1 MSTTAAARPVVV
13 GFDGSSPGDAAFAW
27 AVRESERRDVP
38 LHVLVARGLLYPVA
52 AGYGLTTPWPE
63 DLESEVAA
71 QARERVAA
79 LGAGRAV
86 VVESVAGTP
95 AAFLVDASREAE
107 LVVVGRR
114 RQSMLGEAF
123 SGSTSS
129 QVAAHASCP
138 VVVVDEEFD
147 VPADGP
153 IVVAVDGSSSNDPAV
168 GFAFERAAA
177 LGVPVVAIH
186 SWWVD
191 VPQTFDAPWLSE
203 ERVAELEEHH
213 RGRLDVALAGW
224 SAKFSEVTVHPRL
237 RRAMPVEAVV
247 AEAEADKAQLI
258 VVGSRGHGGFVGL
271 LLGSVSQGLLHRD
284 RPCPLVVVHA
294 LTGAE
299 S

>member
-1 MSTTAAARPVVV
+1 MNTPASARPVVV
-13 GFDGSSPGDAAFAW
+13 GFDGSPPGDAAFAW
-27 AVRESERRDVP
+27 AVAEATRRDLP
-38 LHVLVARGLLYPVA
+38 LHVLVARGMLYPVA

-63 DLESEVAA
+63 EFDSELVDE
-71 QARERVAA
+71 ARERVAGMA
-79 LGAGRAV
+79 PERAV

-95 AAFLVDASREAE
+95 ASFLVDASREAE

-114 RQSMLGEAF
+114 RQSALGEAF

-138 VVVVDEEFD
+138 VVVVDKDFD
-147 VPADGP
+147 VSPQAP
-153 IVVAVDGSSSNDPAV
+153 IVVAVDGSSANDPAV

-177 LGVPVVAIH
+177 LGASVTAVH

-203 ERVAELEEHH
+203 ERVAELEHLH

-224 SAKFSEVTVHPRL
+224 SAKFPEVEVRTVL
-237 RRAMPVEAVV
+237 RRSLPVEAVL
-247 AEAEADKAQLI
+247 AESEGAQLI

-284 RPCPLVVVHA
+284 RPCPIAVVHA
-294 LTGAE
+294 LSAVAP
-299 S
+299 